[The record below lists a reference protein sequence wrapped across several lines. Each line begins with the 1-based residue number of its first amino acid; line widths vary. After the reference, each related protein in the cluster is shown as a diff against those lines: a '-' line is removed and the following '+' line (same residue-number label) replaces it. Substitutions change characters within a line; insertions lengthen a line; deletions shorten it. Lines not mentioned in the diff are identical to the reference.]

1 MSMGANAATKG
12 KRIIDN
18 VTSLIALE
26 WLTAC
31 QAFDFRKEWSL
42 TVDVKGYYDA
52 LRADV
57 SFLEQDRYLHDDMQK
72 ACLLLQKRLN

>member
-1 MSMGANAATKG
+1 
-12 KRIIDN
+12 
-18 VTSLIALE
+18 
-26 WLTAC
+26 
-31 QAFDFRKEWSL
+31 
-42 TVDVKGYYDA
+42 VKGYYDA